1 MQVAMLLSTEGA
13 STLTFAADTD
23 STVNSMGTFASI
35 EMGKFNKMVKQISRT
50 LAKLLQPAGH
60 QRVRLHVAVSRHGH
74 GPRATGPLIRGEHIA
89 PQSQLDG

>member
-35 EMGKFNKMVKQISRT
+35 KMGKFNQTVKQISRT
-50 LAKLLQPAGH
+50 LAKLLQAIKGFIFMSLFP
-60 QRVRLHVAVSRHGH
+60 
-74 GPRATGPLIRGEHIA
+74 ATGMGPVPRGY
-89 PQSQLDG
+89 